1 MNRSGVGTF
10 TGDNSCT
17 GTSTGGVITGTGGG
31 KTGTDGGLTGA

>member
-1 MNRSGVGTF
+1 MNRPGVGTF
-10 TGDNSCT
+10 TGDNRT